1 MFKLLIV
8 VLFLLKGA
16 AKAIKNET
24 KKQTGGI
31 LGMLLGALGASLL
44 GNLLSGKGI
53 VGTGYGNKEGK
64 GMLRA
69 GYRSKKILIP
79 PHPLANFEIQKSYQ
93 NESRFNGAYAINL
106 DEYADVGIHWIAFT
120 EIEVIY
126 FDSFGVEPIPKEI
139 KEFIGNKNIKANV
152 FRI

>member
-53 VGTGYGNKEGK
+53 VGTGYGNK
-64 GMLRA
+64 
-69 GYRSKKILIP
+69 
-79 PHPLANFEIQKSYQ
+79 
-93 NESRFNGAYAINL
+93 
-106 DEYADVGIHWIAFT
+106 
-120 EIEVIY
+120 
-126 FDSFGVEPIPKEI
+126 
-139 KEFIGNKNIKANV
+139 
-152 FRI
+152 